1 MAAIPSVS
9 RFRRSAFPVP
19 EFPRNGRPDR
29 RMYMNSLF
37 LIYLTQ
43 SRPEFHQSENAAVEK
58 IPKTSTYHRKV
69 VLNINIIHFWTS
81 VLIFIK
87 YIVDKKI
94 KSSRAH
100 FQLFSCSAI
109 FWDLGRK
116 EEKTTCKV
124 TWAQD
129 RRAGES
135 RNLFE
140 HAADVRDSANT
151 EYSTLSHIEIVAL
164 NEICPVCVWV

>member
-58 IPKTSTYHRKV
+58 IPKTSTNNRKV
-69 VLNINIIHFWTS
+69 ILNINIIYFWTWAVVIIS
-81 VLIFIK
+81 QWYPSNQPEPNFNYSASRPYFEIWTE
-87 YIVDKKI
+87 KK
-94 KSSRAH
+94 K
-100 FQLFSCSAI
+100 
-109 FWDLGRK
+109 
-116 EEKTTCKV
+116 KTTCKL
-124 TWAQD
+124 TWAKD

-135 RNLFE
+135 RKLFE
-140 HAADVRDSANT
+140 RAADVRDSANT
-151 EYSTLSHIEIVAL
+151 EYSTLSHIEICPL
-164 NEICPVCVWV
+164 HEICPVCVWV